1 MTPSRKTRASKKASL
16 PPRRLRMNREARLVA
31 AVAFLRG
38 CNGENL
44 IRRYARWFGV
54 NVVCAALE
62 LRMLGKDIDPA
73 DIDRVRAIQR
83 EKERAGRQRNERRTL
98 PRPEEER
105 AGEFEWEF
113 ASFTDDAAGSAAD
126 NPF

>member
-1 MTPSRKTRASKKASL
+1 
-16 PPRRLRMNREARLVA
+16 MNRERRLVA

-54 NVVCAALE
+54 DVVCAALE
-62 LRMLGKDIDPA
+62 LQMLGKDIDPA

-83 EKERAGRQRNERRTL
+83 EKERVGRQSNERRTL
-98 PRPEEER
+98 PRPQEER
-105 AGEFEWEF
+105 AGELEWEF

-126 NPF
+126 NPV